1 MNNTNVPFI
10 SLESLEKKIIPNKQ
24 KEIRINFGEIE
35 QDTETEEEQPKPIQK
50 KMSILDKRRSSNI
63 DRKQILERLEKNNA
77 LIVKSELLIKK
88 PIEIPESI
96 PAPAIIL
103 PTSIKRKLVLK
114 ETGSKPSVPE
124 KQEQLQQNEQE
135 EKEREK
141 EKIELEIE
149 SENEAE
155 IDIEKELNEI
165 TQLVELKEP
174 AVLEEDIVEK
184 IIEKGP
190 GEKPKRGRKPKQ
202 AKQAE
207 IIPEIIPE
215 IDLTTAVIRSQNVI
229 DRLPKEREKVIIKAP
244 SYYMNN
250 RKIFIQK
257 LTELFKPYREDILRD
272 TETASCDGGQS
283 SDFDLLTHQKIVRD
297 YLNLYTP
304 YRGLLLYHGLGAG
317 KTCTSIAI
325 AEGMKSNKRVF
336 VMTPASLKMN
346 FFSEMKKCGDNLY
359 KKNQF
364 WEFVSIDGSPEYVGV
379 LSRALSLSVDFIRKK
394 GGAWLVNIQ
403 KEPNFTELSTDEQ
416 TNIDEQLN
424 EMIRSKYT
432 DINYNGL
439 NRNKLNL
446 LTGNLTRNPFDNSV
460 VIIDEA
466 HNFVS
471 RIVNKIKSKDSISFI
486 LYDYLMK
493 AENAKI
499 VLLTGTPIINYPNE
513 IGILFN
519 ILRGYI
525 KSWTMTLNVK
535 TSEKINTDSII
546 NILDKANLKTF
557 DLVEYSGNKL
567 TITRNPFGFI
577 NTKKRGVAKGTRRE
591 KVGGG
596 MNKTKKNNSVNSK
609 NSKNSKNSDIETN
622 QSAER
627 IENPGNNEYIE
638 EDADVNKLY
647 RKGMNLD
654 NNPYQTIGEGLFKG
668 GASEAFE
675 KYEGVKLD
683 ESGNISD
690 TDFINKVVSIL
701 RKNDIEI
708 PPGSIEMHL
717 YKALPDD
724 SEKFLNTFVNIENG
738 DANNLNLFQRRILG
752 LTSYFRSAQEQLLPR
767 FVKTPEGDNYH
778 VVKSVMSNYQF
789 GLYEKI
795 RKEEADRERNAKNR
809 KNQGKQN
816 NQTNQNKQ
824 NKQNEENVYNISST
838 YRIFSRAACNFVF
851 PESIERPVPIVK
863 EDKEV
868 SEATFDAIENR
879 EIVDEYAPIGEEED
893 EKKAEEEI
901 TNTNITSYAKRIEK
915 AMEDV
920 MVKTEGTNE
929 SKYLS
934 FESLETLSPKFAQ
947 IVKNI
952 SDPENIGL
960 HLLYSHFRTIEG
972 IGILKLILKANG
984 FVEFRIKRNA
994 SNDWEIDDESP
1005 EENAGKPRFALYTGT
1020 ETVEEKEIIR
1030 NVFNGMWD
1038 YIPANISKVL
1048 RENSENNMYGEAIKL
1063 LMITSSGAE
1072 GINLRNTRFVHI
1084 TEPYWHMPRVEQVI
1098 GRARRICSHQ
1108 DLPEELR
1115 TVKVFLYIT
1124 TLSEEQK
1131 TDEKNIELRIRD
1143 LSRIDKKTPVT
1154 TDETLYEIASLKQR
1168 INNQILQAVKESA
1181 VDCNLYSVSKNKEE
1195 NLVCY
1200 GFGKV
1205 ESNQFISYPS
1215 FDRDREEKTGLDVET
1230 LRWKAVKVT
1239 IGGIEY
1245 ALNEDTMELY
1255 DFESYQRSA
1264 QSGVAPILIGRLF
1277 NNKGR
1282 YAIIR
1287 V

>member
-1 MNNTNVPFI
+1 
-10 SLESLEKKIIPNKQ
+10 
-24 KEIRINFGEIE
+24 
-35 QDTETEEEQPKPIQK
+35 
-50 KMSILDKRRSSNI
+50 
-63 DRKQILERLEKNNA
+63 
-77 LIVKSELLIKK
+77 
-88 PIEIPESI
+88 
-96 PAPAIIL
+96 
-103 PTSIKRKLVLK
+103 
-114 ETGSKPSVPE
+114 
-124 KQEQLQQNEQE
+124 
-135 EKEREK
+135 
-141 EKIELEIE
+141 
-149 SENEAE
+149 
-155 IDIEKELNEI
+155 
-165 TQLVELKEP
+165 
-174 AVLEEDIVEK
+174 
-184 IIEKGP
+184 
-190 GEKPKRGRKPKQ
+190 
-202 AKQAE
+202 
-207 IIPEIIPE
+207 
-215 IDLTTAVIRSQNVI
+215 
-229 DRLPKEREKVIIKAP
+229 
-244 SYYMNN
+244 
-250 RKIFIQK
+250 
-257 LTELFKPYREDILRD
+257 
-272 TETASCDGGQS
+272 
-283 SDFDLLTHQKIVRD
+283 
-297 YLNLYTP
+297 
-304 YRGLLLYHGLGAG
+304 
-317 KTCTSIAI
+317 
-325 AEGMKSNKRVF
+325 
-336 VMTPASLKMN
+336 
-346 FFSEMKKCGDNLY
+346 
-359 KKNQF
+359 
-364 WEFVSIDGSPEYVGV
+364 
-379 LSRALSLSVDFIRKK
+379 
-394 GGAWLVNIQ
+394 
-403 KEPNFTELSTDEQ
+403 
-416 TNIDEQLN
+416 
-424 EMIRSKYT
+424 
-432 DINYNGL
+432 
-439 NRNKLNL
+439 
-446 LTGNLTRNPFDNSV
+446 
-460 VIIDEA
+460 
-466 HNFVS
+466 
-471 RIVNKIKSKDSISFI
+471 
-486 LYDYLMK
+486 
-493 AENAKI
+493 
-499 VLLTGTPIINYPNE
+499 
-513 IGILFN
+513 
-519 ILRGYI
+519 
-525 KSWTMTLNVK
+525 
-535 TSEKINTDSII
+535 
-546 NILDKANLKTF
+546 
-557 DLVEYSGNKL
+557 
-567 TITRNPFGFI
+567 
-577 NTKKRGVAKGTRRE
+577 
-591 KVGGG
+591 
-596 MNKTKKNNSVNSK
+596 
-609 NSKNSKNSDIETN
+609 
-622 QSAER
+622 
-627 IENPGNNEYIE
+627 
-638 EDADVNKLY
+638 
-647 RKGMNLD
+647 
-654 NNPYQTIGEGLFKG
+654 
-668 GASEAFE
+668 
-675 KYEGVKLD
+675 
-683 ESGNISD
+683 
-690 TDFINKVVSIL
+690 
-701 RKNDIEI
+701 
-708 PPGSIEMHL
+708 
-717 YKALPDD
+717 
-724 SEKFLNTFVNIENG
+724 
-738 DANNLNLFQRRILG
+738 
-752 LTSYFRSAQEQLLPR
+752 
-767 FVKTPEGDNYH
+767 
-778 VVKSVMSNYQF
+778 MSNYQF

-795 RKEEADRERNAKNR
+795 RKVEADIERNAKKQRR
-809 KNQGKQN
+809 KQ
-816 NQTNQNKQ
+816 
-824 NKQNEENVYNISST
+824 QNEENVYNISST

-868 SEATFDAIENR
+868 SEATFDAIPIENR
-879 EIVDEYAPIGEEED
+879 EIIDEYAPIGEEED
-893 EKKAEEEI
+893 EKEAEEEI

-915 AMEDV
+915 AMEDIN
-920 MVKTEGTNE
+920 VKTEGTNE
-929 SKYLS
+929 SKYFS

-1038 YIPANISKVL
+1038 YIPANISKAL

-1215 FDRDREEKTGLDVET
+1215 SDRDREEKTGLDVET

>member
-1 MNNTNVPFI
+1 MNNTNVSFI

-35 QDTETEEEQPKPIQK
+35 QDTESGKEEQKPIQK
-50 KMSILDKRRSSNI
+50 KMSILDKRRTSNI

-88 PIEIPESI
+88 PVEIPESI

-114 ETGSKPSVPE
+114 ETGSKPVVPE
-124 KQEQLQQNEQE
+124 ELKEPEEQDQEPEPEEQDQE
-135 EKEREK
+135 P

-190 GEKPKRGRKPKQ
+190 GEKPKHGRKPKQ
-202 AKQAE
+202 ANQ
-207 IIPEIIPE
+207 PEIIPE
-215 IDLTTAVIRSQNVI
+215 IDLTTAIIRTQKVV

-272 TETASCDGGQS
+272 TETASCDAGQS

-317 KTCTSIAI
+317 KTATSISI

-346 FFSEMKKCGDNLY
+346 FFSEMKKFGDLLY

-364 WEFVSIDGSPEYVGV
+364 WEFVSIDGTPEYMGV

-546 NILDKANLKTF
+546 TMLDKANLKTF

-577 NTKKRGVAKGTRRE
+577 NTKKRGVLKGTRRE

-609 NSKNSKNSDIETN
+609 NSKKSDIETN
-622 QSAER
+622 QFAKR
-627 IENPGNNEYIE
+627 MENPGKNEYIE

-647 RKGMNLD
+647 RQGLNLD
-654 NNPYQTIGEGLFKG
+654 SNPYQSIGEGLFKG

-675 KYEGVKLD
+675 KYDGVKLD

-708 PPGSIEMHL
+708 PSGSIETHL
-717 YKALPDD
+717 YKSLPDD
-724 SEKFLNTFVNIENG
+724 SEKFLNTFVNVESG
-738 DANNLNLFQRRILG
+738 DARNLNLFQRRILG

-767 FVKTPEGDNYH
+767 FVKTAEGDNYH

-795 RKEEADRERNAKNR
+795 RKVEADRERNAKKQRR
-809 KNQGKQN
+809 KQ
-816 NQTNQNKQ
+816 QT
-824 NKQNEENVYNISST
+824 EENVYNISST

-863 EDKEV
+863 EDKEI
-868 SEATFDAIENR
+868 SEATFDAIPIEQR
-879 EIVDEYAPIGEEED
+879 ETIDEYAPIGEEED
-893 EKKAEEEI
+893 EKEAEEEI
-901 TNTNITSYAKRIEK
+901 TNTNITTYAKRIEK

-920 MVKTEGTNE
+920 MVKIEGTNE

-952 SDPENIGL
+952 SDPENVGL

-984 FVEFRIKRNA
+984 FVEFKIKRNA

-1005 EENAGKPRFALYTGT
+1005 EENSGKPRFALYTGT
-1020 ETVEEKEIIR
+1020 ETAEEKEIIR

-1038 YIPANISKVL
+1038 YIPASISKVL
-1048 RENSENNMYGEAIKL
+1048 RENSDNNMYGEAIKL

-1230 LRWKAVKVT
+1230 IMWKAIKVT
-1239 IGGIEY
+1239 IAGIDY

-1264 QSGVAPILIGRLF
+1264 QSGVSPILIGRLI
-1277 NNKGR
+1277 NKKGR
-1282 YAIIR
+1282 YEIVR